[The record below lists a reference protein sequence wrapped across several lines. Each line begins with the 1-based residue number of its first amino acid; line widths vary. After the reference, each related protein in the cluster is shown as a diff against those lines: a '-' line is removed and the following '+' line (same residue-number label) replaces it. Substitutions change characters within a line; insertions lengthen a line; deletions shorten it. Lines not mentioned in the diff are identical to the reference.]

1 MKPLKLLIISAIAL
15 ALLSAHATA
24 NDLAKHTAVA
34 MSPSTA
40 AYGLSYNQ
48 DSAQSARLVA
58 YLNCQKHNYPANDC
72 VVFSS
77 MSEPGVYVLAIGEG
91 HHAAVV
97 GGKKTQEE
105 AQQEEAQQAAIAAC
119 ARQDKACAWK
129 YGWQNGEIK

>member
-1 MKPLKLLIISAIAL
+1 MIVLPKI
-15 ALLSAHATA
+15 AHAA
-24 NDLAKHTAVA
+24 SDPAKHTAVA

-48 DSAQSARLVA
+48 ESAQSARLEA

-72 VVFSS
+72 VVFTS

-105 AQQEEAQQAAIAAC
+105 AQQAAISAC
-119 ARQDKACAWK
+119 AMQDKGCAWK
-129 YGWQNGEIK
+129 YWWQNGEIK